1 MSFKENKYEIIRNA
15 ITEDLANFC
24 YAYLLQKREVVK
36 YLHNKE
42 IINVRNGESLW
53 GVWDDTSVPNT
64 YVNYGDILTET
75 LLVKLKT
82 KMMEITGKK
91 LVPCYSFLRIYKNGD
106 ILKRHKDRPSCEI
119 SCTLNLGGDEW
130 PINLDPSEGTDKKG
144 IKVFLNPGDMLVYSG
159 CDLEHW
165 RDPFQGQD
173 CCQTFLHYNDINGPF
188 KDLNKYDGRAMLGLP
203 WFLSNNNTKT

>member
-130 PINLDPSEGTDKKG
+130 PINLDPSEGTDKEG

>member
-91 LVPCYSFLRIYKNGD
+91 LVPCYSF
-106 ILKRHKDRPSCEI
+106 
-119 SCTLNLGGDEW
+119 
-130 PINLDPSEGTDKKG
+130 
-144 IKVFLNPGDMLVYSG
+144 
-159 CDLEHW
+159 
-165 RDPFQGQD
+165 
-173 CCQTFLHYNDINGPF
+173 
-188 KDLNKYDGRAMLGLP
+188 
-203 WFLSNNNTKT
+203 